1 MPQVE
6 ERAAIATPGADFKEG
21 FVEADGFHIRFKEA
35 GQGDPLVSFH
45 GAGGL
50 RISRAHE
57 ILAQNHRVIVFE
69 APGFGQSPANERSAS
84 MAELAA
90 TMAQAVVNLGI
101 DRFSLMGN
109 SFGGRLALWLAAQFP
124 ERLDA
129 LVLIAPAAIRA
140 EGAPPRPGGV
150 EGSAN
155 LMYAHPER
163 QPAIPPLDPA
173 VDAKQQAFVRRL
185 AAPARDEALLSRFT
199 EITMPVLAL
208 FGTADRLIPTDVARI
223 YREKLPNCNVV
234 MVYDA
239 AHLIDADR
247 PEAVASVVGDF
258 LERHEGFLVNRKSA
272 LINP

>member
-6 ERAAIATPGADFKEG
+6 ERPIAVPGAQFKEG
-21 FVEADGFHIRFKEA
+21 FVDADGFHIRYKEF

-50 RISRAHE
+50 RLSRAHE
-57 ILAQNHRVIVFE
+57 ILAEKHRVIVFE
-69 APGFGQSPANERSAS
+69 APGFGASAVNDKSGS

-90 TMAQAVVNLGI
+90 TMATAVTNLGM

-140 EGAPPRPGGV
+140 DPGPARPGGV
-150 EGSAN
+150 ESSAP

-173 VDAKQQAFVRRL
+173 IDAKQQALVRRM
-185 AAPARDEALLSRFT
+185 AAPGLQDDELVARFGD
-199 EITMPVLAL
+199 ITMPVLAL
-208 FGTADRLIPTDVARI
+208 FGTVDRLISSDVARV
-223 YREKLPNCNVV
+223 YREKLPNCSVV
-234 MVYDA
+234 IVYNA

-247 PEAVASVVGDF
+247 PEATASVVGDF
-258 LERHEGFLVNRKSA
+258 LERHEGFLVNRTSG